1 MNAEKYRIMH
11 YFVMCYLPA
20 QLTFYEI
27 ADTARTNIVK
37 GCLADEIHFY
47 SLLAAATARMKHV
60 TKDAFSR
67 PDLPEYFA
75 SRAVSL
81 MRQHLLRGKA
91 ITQQIILD
99 MFLLATAESY
109 SQNWPGV
116 FMHRTAFKHSVAA
129 LGGFSKLD
137 PSICKMLWRGD
148 LFVAAVTYTQPILEL
163 CWDPGP
169 LDSQA
174 SMCLKL
180 LSSGNSPLMGA
191 GFREDLK
198 NSSNEALLNILEDV
212 IGFAGTM
219 QYFWSDFT
227 EVPWDRD
234 WIWARSSALVHK
246 LLSLEE
252 ISTTP
257 ASSPTSETQL
267 DWLVEECTRLAVV
280 IWLYFGFFL
289 LGRDPP
295 QRETLRVVVRNSI
308 DFSLIQKRLIR
319 IMKLGNFVSI
329 GVEMD
334 DSQELTLPRYLM
346 LVLWILGLGVLAAVN
361 KEEVL
366 WLSRHF
372 TLISRR
378 VGTNTYEEF
387 EEKVSSRYLWLRLLE
402 EASGRQL
409 TKLYDRG
416 NQE

>member
-1 MNAEKYRIMH
+1 MNAEKYRIMQ
-11 YFVMCYLPA
+11 YFVLRYLPA

-27 ADTARTNIVK
+27 ADTARTNIAK
-37 GCLADEIHFY
+37 GCLADETHFY

-60 TKDAFSR
+60 TRDAFSR
-67 PDLPEYFA
+67 LDLPEYFA

-81 MRQHLLRGKA
+81 MRQHLLGGKA
-91 ITQQIILD
+91 VTQQIILD

-148 LFVAAVTYTQPILEL
+148 LFIAAVTYTQPILEL

-169 LDSQA
+169 LESQA
-174 SMCLKL
+174 SMYLKL

-198 NSSNEALLNILEDV
+198 YSSNETLLSILEEV

-234 WIWARSSALVHK
+234 WIWARSSALVHR
-246 LLSLEE
+246 LLSLEVM
-252 ISTTP
+252 STP
-257 ASSPTSETQL
+257 ASSPASETQL
-267 DWLVEECTRLAVV
+267 DWLIEECTRLAVV

-295 QRETLRVVVRNSI
+295 QRDTLRVVVRNSI

-319 IMKLGNFVSI
+319 IMKLGDFVSI
-329 GVEMD
+329 RVEMD
-334 DSQELTLPRYLM
+334 DSREFTLPRYWMLM
-346 LVLWILGLGVLAAVN
+346 LWILGLGVLAAVN

-372 TLISRR
+372 IMISGR
-378 VGTNTYEEF
+378 VGIGTYDEF
-387 EEKVSSRYLWLRLLE
+387 EEKISSRYLWLRLLE

-409 TKLYDRG
+409 TKLYDDRG